1 MGFAF
6 RRGKK
11 ANEIMAHEFT
21 EDQVDEFKD
30 AFELFDRTGEG
41 GVKWVECAPLA
52 RCFGFNPTDAKVRM
66 LLCGS
71 EEEEEQPTKAD
82 MEEKSINFE
91 DFLPILWGVAPAKDP
106 GSYEDFYEGLKV
118 FDKDGQ
124 GSISSAELRH
134 VMMNLGEKLTNDEV
148 SYLLDGMEDLN
159 GMVNYDVFIKK
170 VMSDSENPDTE

>member
-1 MGFAF
+1 MQ
-6 RRGKK
+6 
-11 ANEIMAHEFT
+11 NS
-21 EDQVDEFKD
+21 EFKD

-41 GVKWVECAPLA
+41 VVKWVECAPLA

-91 DFLPILWGVAPAKDP
+91 DFLPILWGVATAKDP

-118 FDKDGQ
+118 
-124 GSISSAELRH
+124 SHLNRHTAALLYAERVRSSTRTVRAQSHPLSC
-134 VMMNLGEKLTNDEV
+134 VT
-148 SYLLDGMEDLN
+148 S
-159 GMVNYDVFIKK
+159 
-170 VMSDSENPDTE
+170 